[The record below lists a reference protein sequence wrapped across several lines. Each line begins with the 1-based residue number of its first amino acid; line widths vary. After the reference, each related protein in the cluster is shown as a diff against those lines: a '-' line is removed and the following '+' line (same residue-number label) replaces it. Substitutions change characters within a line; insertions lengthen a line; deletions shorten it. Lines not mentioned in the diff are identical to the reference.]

1 LVLTRVF
8 TLKERPALSAGRS
21 QTRTTLN
28 VYENRR
34 AETQRSS
41 DERHML
47 LMDVTDNTRDFDAL
61 WQRRFGKQKRLP
73 MEIAKQLNLL
83 S

>member
-1 LVLTRVF
+1 
-8 TLKERPALSAGRS
+8 
-21 QTRTTLN
+21 
-28 VYENRR
+28 
-34 AETQRSS
+34 
-41 DERHML
+41 ML
-47 LMDVTDNTRDFDAL
+47 LMDVTDNTGDFDAL